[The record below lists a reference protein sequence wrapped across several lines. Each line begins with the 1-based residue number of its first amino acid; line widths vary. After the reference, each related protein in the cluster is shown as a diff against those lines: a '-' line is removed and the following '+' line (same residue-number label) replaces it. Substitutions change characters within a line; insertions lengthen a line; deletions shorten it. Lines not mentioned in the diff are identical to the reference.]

1 MTSKEAMNSVKS
13 VKKKTVFMG
22 IGAIAV
28 VLMGYFV
35 FDYFMYVST
44 DNAQVEGHFVLL
56 TPKVGGYI
64 TKVNVSEGQHVKKG
78 DVLIEIDPR
87 DYENVLRQV
96 SGELTSTDAK
106 KRDSERMY
114 RRISEL
120 KAQGAVSQQQYD
132 TTSANYAEIKAKW
145 DAVSAQV
152 SQAQLNLE
160 NTKIV
165 APSDGFIAKKSVEL
179 GQLASPGT
187 PLVGFVDATERWVTA
202 NFKET
207 DLPHLKKGAYV
218 KVTVDAIAGR
228 KFEGKVEAISSAT
241 GATFTL
247 LPPDNASGNFTKVV
261 QRVPVK
267 VSLSGL
273 KEEDA
278 ENLRV
283 GLSAYVKVSIH

>member
-1 MTSKEAMNSVKS
+1 M
-13 VKKKTVFMG
+13 KKKILMG
-22 IGAIAV
+22 IGAVSV
-28 VLMGYFV
+28 VLIGWFI
-35 FDYFMYVST
+35 FDYLMYVST
-44 DNAQVEGHFVLL
+44 DNAQVEGHFLLL

-64 TKVNVSEGQHVKKG
+64 TKINVEEGQRVKKG
-78 DVLIEIDPR
+78 DVLVELDPR
-87 DYENVLRQV
+87 DYQNVLRQV
-96 SGELTSTDAK
+96 AGELTSIDAK
-106 KRDSERMY
+106 KRDTERTY

-120 KAQGAVSQQQYD
+120 KAQGAVSQAQYD
-132 TTSANYAEIKAKW
+132 TSSASYSESKAKW

-152 SQAQLNLE
+152 SQAQLNLD

-165 APSDGFIAKKSVEL
+165 APSDGFIAKKSAEI
-179 GQLASPGT
+179 GQLASPGI

-207 DLPHLKKGAYV
+207 DLPHLKKGAHVSV
-218 KVTVDAIAGR
+218 KIDAIDGR
-228 KFEGKVEAISSAT
+228 KYEGKIVSISSAT

-267 VSLSGL
+267 VSLGELS
-273 KEEDA
+273 EEDA
-278 ENLRV
+278 ETLRV